1 MFMTTIWQDVR
12 FALRTFS
19 SNRGFT
25 AAVAISIALGI
36 AANTTVFTMV
46 NALLLGDMPVREPGR
61 LVSFSAGNSFS
72 WPDYLD
78 YREQTKSVFEGVSA
92 HFPLVPASFG
102 GSVEPERVWG
112 QLADGAYF
120 SMVGVPM
127 QLGRGILPDEDKVSG
142 KNPVIVLGDGIWRRR
157 FASDRNI
164 IGREVTL
171 NNGKYTVV
179 GVTAAGFH
187 GMDRGLISEFWLPL
201 AMSEQIIPDL
211 HTGAMKN
218 DRHAQW
224 LMLLARLK
232 TGVTERQ
239 ALTAVNTVKQR
250 LEKEFRK
257 GEKPRAAITLPKAGG
272 MPGLQGAGI
281 FGLAAVMMV
290 VVGMVLLIACVN
302 VASLLLSRATVR
314 QKEIGIRLSIGAGRW
329 RLIRQLL
336 TESILLSI
344 FGSVLGFL
352 MAGLATDAIAG
363 FRLPLPFPI
372 GFNFK
377 MDLRVVFFTASLA
390 IVTGLLFGLVPALR
404 STRLDLASAMKNEAQ
419 SLGAMRRFGLRNML
433 VLAQVA
439 LSLVLLM
446 GAGLFLRSLQNASSI
461 DLGMRTDGVLMMAF
475 DPKLHHYSVDKT
487 KQFVSQLRERVGSLP
502 GVTSVSFV
510 DSIPL
515 SIGGTEFDFK
525 TKDAKDPKQVG
536 AGVYQVGAKYF
547 ATMGIPMRRGRDFE
561 LRKDTGATMIV
572 NEEMA
577 RQLFPGQDPLGK
589 QVSAEGGPGQGTHTY
604 EVIGV
609 VRNSKTRTLGEG
621 TTAAAYQFLE
631 SNPEDVMSF
640 YGITLVVRTAAGPGA
655 LAHVVRDQIHT
666 LDPDLPVFNIETMN
680 EHVNKS
686 MLLPRLCAT
695 LLGIFGA
702 VGVILA
708 TVGLYGV
715 MSFASRAR
723 TREIGIRMAL
733 GAQPGAVLRMIT
745 GQGLILAGIGIAI
758 GLGLSFAVTRFTA
771 SMLYGVSATDVATFI
786 GVPAIMIVVALVAVL
801 IPARR
806 AARVQPL
813 EALHYE

>member
-1 MFMTTIWQDVR
+1 MFVTSIWQDVR
-12 FALRTFS
+12 FALRSFS

-46 NALLLGDMPVREPGR
+46 NALLLGDMPVREPDG
-61 LVSFSAGNSFS
+61 LVSFSGGFSFS
-72 WPDYLD
+72 WPDYID
-78 YREQTKSVFEGVSA
+78 YREQAKFVFQDVSA
-92 HFPLVPASFG
+92 HFPVVPASIG
-102 GSVEPERVWG
+102 GNGEPERVWG
-112 QLADGAYF
+112 QLADAAYF

-127 QLGRGILPDEDKVSG
+127 QLGRGFLPAEDKAAGMS
-142 KNPVIVLGDGIWRRR
+142 PVVVLSDGLWRRR
-157 FASDRNI
+157 FGGDRGI
-164 IGREVTL
+164 IGRDITL
-171 NNGKYTVV
+171 NNGKFTVV

-187 GMDRGLISEFWLPL
+187 GMDRGIVSEFWVPL
-201 AMSEQIIPDL
+201 AMADQVMPDL
-211 HTGAMKN
+211 HPSAMKN

-224 LMLLARLK
+224 LLLLARLNP
-232 TGVTERQ
+232 GVTRRQ
-239 ALTAVNTVKQR
+239 ALTTVNTIKQR

-257 GEKPRAAITLPKAGG
+257 GDKPRAAITLPKAGG
-272 MPGLQGAGI
+272 LIGGSETGATGV
-281 FGLAAVMMV
+281 AVVMMI

-336 TESILLSI
+336 TESILLSMM
-344 FGSVLGFL
+344 GAVLGFPI
-352 MAGLATDAIAG
+352 AGAATRAIAG
-363 FRLPLPFPI
+363 FQLPMPIPI
-372 GFNFK
+372 GFEFK
-377 MDLRVVFFTASLA
+377 MDLRVVLFTAGLA
-390 IVTGLLFGLVPALR
+390 VATGILFGLVPALR
-404 STRLDLASAMKNEAQ
+404 STRLDLVSAMKNETQA
-419 SLGAMRRFGLRNML
+419 LGRMRRFGLRNML
-433 VLAQVA
+433 VLVQVA

-461 DLGMRTDGVLMMAF
+461 DLGMRTDGVFMMAF
-475 DPKLHHYSVDKT
+475 DPKLHHYPVEKT
-487 KQFVSQLRERVGSLP
+487 KQFVSQLRERVAALP

-515 SIGGTEFDFK
+515 SIGGTTFDFK
-525 TKDAKDPKQVG
+525 TSGVKDAKQVEANVYMVG
-536 AGVYQVGAKYF
+536 ADYF

-561 LRKDTGATMIV
+561 LRKDTGATLIL

-577 RQLFPGQDPLGK
+577 RQLYPGQDPLG
-589 QVSAEGGPGQGTHTY
+589 QHAEAEGGPAQGIRKY

-609 VRNSKTRTLGEG
+609 VRNSKSRTLGES
-621 TTAAAYQFLE
+621 ASASAYLFLE
-631 SNPEDVMSF
+631 AKPEDVFSF
-640 YGITLVVRTAAGPGA
+640 YGITVVVRSASAPGL
-655 LAHVVRDQIHT
+655 LARAVRDQIHT
-666 LDPDLPVFNIETMN
+666 LDPNLPVFNMETMN

-695 LLGIFGA
+695 LLGVFGA

-745 GQGLILAGIGIAI
+745 GEGLLLAGIGLAI

-771 SMLYGVSATDVATFI
+771 SMLYGVSATDGATFI
-786 GVPAIMIVVALVAVL
+786 GVPAIMLGVALVAVL